1 MPPKGR
7 TVADA
12 MEYID
17 DVAKALDVHIRE
29 QRAQDQ
35 EFDKRIVELEKSD
48 IRAQGKL
55 DAILERLERKQTTW
69 QVWGPA
75 LLGSAISVAAVI
87 VAIIALGGNK

>member
-17 DVAKALDVHIRE
+17 DVARALDVHIKE

-55 DAILERLERKQTTW
+55 DAILDRLERKQTTW

-87 VAIIALGGNK
+87 VAIIALGGKS

>member
-1 MPPKGR
+1 MPPRGR

-17 DVAKALDVHIRE
+17 DVAKALDLHIRD
-29 QRAQDQ
+29 QRTQGQ
-35 EFDKRIVELEKSD
+35 EFDRRIVELEKSD

-55 DAILERLERKQTTW
+55 DAILDRLERKQTTW

-75 LLGSAISVAAVI
+75 LLGSAISVAAVV
-87 VAIIALGGNK
+87 VAIVALGGN